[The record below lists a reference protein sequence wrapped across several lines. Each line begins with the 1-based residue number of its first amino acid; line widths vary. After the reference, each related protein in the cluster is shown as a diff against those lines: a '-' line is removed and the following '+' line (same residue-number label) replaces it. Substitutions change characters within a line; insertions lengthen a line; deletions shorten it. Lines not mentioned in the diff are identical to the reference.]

1 MARLARRLR
10 RSKTID
16 GGKTSETTG
25 FREVDGALCRAGAG
39 RAVAAPGLSTIG
51 SVQRVGVGAP
61 TPHPALLRN
70 ATFSRAREKGRIGRH
85 CEERSDEAIHSAAE
99 PWMASLRSP

>member
-61 TPHPALLRN
+61 TPDPALLRN
-70 ATFSRAREKGRIGRH
+70 ATFSPQAHGCPEKMSRVNQ
-85 CEERSDEAIHSAAE
+85 SVAAHA
-99 PWMASLRSP
+99 PQNKGTR